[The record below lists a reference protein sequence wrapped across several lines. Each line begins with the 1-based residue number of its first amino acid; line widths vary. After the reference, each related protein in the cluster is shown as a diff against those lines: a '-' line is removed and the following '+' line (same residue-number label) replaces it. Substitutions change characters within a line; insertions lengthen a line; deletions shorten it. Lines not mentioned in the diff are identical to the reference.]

1 MGAPAAIRSGSAALD
16 FPEYISTRQQAAV
29 AKQVHDVSREV
40 ETLLHGRTQ
49 PELSARPRPGSW
61 CVAECLDHLTQTT
74 RVFLPTLAA
83 AIAAAPQLNKNRR
96 LRTGL
101 VPRLLIWN
109 LRPPYRIRLKV
120 LPHLA
125 PKNPDPTTACA
136 QFAASQAALLETLQA
151 ASGLAIDSVTIKS
164 PVYARVNYNTYGAF
178 RMLVA
183 HQKRHVW
190 QISQI
195 LKALDRAQA

>member
-1 MGAPAAIRSGSAALD
+1 MQS
-16 FPEYISTRQQAAV
+16 
-29 AKQVHDVSREV
+29 
-40 ETLLHGRTQ
+40 
-49 PELSARPRPGSW
+49 ELAARPTPESW
-61 CVAECLDHLTQTT
+61 CAAECLDHLTQTT
-74 RVFLPTLAA
+74 RVFLPALSA
-83 AIAAAPQLNKNRR
+83 AIVAAPRLEKNRR

-101 VPRLLIWN
+101 LPTLLIWN

-125 PKNPDPTTACA
+125 PKVSDPAVACGE
-136 QFAASQAALLETLQA
+136 FLASQAALLETLRGA
-151 ASGLAIDSVTIKS
+151 AGLAIDSVTIKS
-164 PVYARVNYNTYGAF
+164 PVYARIHYNIYGAF

-195 LKALDRAQA
+195 LKRLDEAQE